1 MRKFIGTIFLVGIL
15 YFSWP
20 TIEQLILK
28 SDFSKPYLT
37 LKEKIETIYTTLDN
51 HSVLDYMNE
60 AKDKF
65 IPTTDINNDTDS
77 SKVVLLEN
85 DFSIN
90 HISLKDPRS
99 LVELA
104 NGTPKN
110 AFINEFGS
118 TWYVYHRN
126 YENFIMVSY
135 DSNDLVNAIYTNQPN
150 INSKYTITEQSSME
164 QIRQTLQNRK
174 TAIIKENTYLA
185 IDEQFDL
192 FELETYDVTFF
203 YDHKKDNVISAILL
217 IDKNLE
223 EQKKTFYA
231 APSEE
236 LQQAYEQQMFEVIN
250 ATRAKFNL
258 STLTYNAPLA
268 LTAFKH
274 SEDMATNNFFSHQNL
289 KGESPFDR
297 MEKDQLNFT
306 FAGEN
311 LASGQ
316 FNSIYAHEAL
326 MNSQGHRDNIL
337 NKDFEQIGI
346 GVDFNNGNVPYYTI
360 KFYTP

>member
-1 MRKFIGTIFLVGIL
+1 MRKLIGTIFLLGIL

-20 TIEQLILK
+20 TLEQMILT
-28 SDFSKPYLT
+28 SDFNKPYSE
-37 LKEKIETIYTTLDN
+37 LKERIETIFHTLDN
-51 HSVLDYMNE
+51 TLVNDYFEE

-65 IPTTDINNDTDS
+65 ISSTDKKDELNATE
-77 SKVVLLEN
+77 VATLEN

-90 HISLKDPRS
+90 HISLNDPRS

-104 NGTPKN
+104 NGSPKN
-110 AFINEFGS
+110 SFINEFGS

-126 YENFIMVSY
+126 YNNFIMVSY
-135 DSNDLVNAIYTNQPN
+135 DSDDLVNAIYTNQPV
-150 INSKYTITEQSSME
+150 ITSKFKLTEQSSIE
-164 QIRQTLQNRK
+164 QIRSTLPNRK

-185 IDEQFDL
+185 IEEEFDL
-192 FELETYDVTFF
+192 FELKTYDVTFF
-203 YDHKKDNVISAILL
+203 YDQKRNNEISGIFI
-217 IDKNLE
+217 IDKDLE
-223 EQKKTFYA
+223 QQKTTFYA
-231 APSEE
+231 TPSEE
-236 LQQAYEQQMFEVIN
+236 LQKAYEQQMFEVIN
-250 ATRAKFNL
+250 STRAKFNL

-274 SEDMATNNFFSHQNL
+274 SEDMAKNNFFSHQNL

-297 MEKDQLNFT
+297 MEKDQLHFT
-306 FAGEN
+306 IAGEN

-337 NKDFEQIGI
+337 NKDFKQIGI
-346 GVDFNNGNVPYYTI
+346 GIDFNMENVPYYTM